1 MTCIRAFWYI
11 FGCFVMKSG
20 GQRAEEARKAARELS
35 ENGVTLRDIGRLMGV
50 SYQRAHQLVANS

>member
-1 MTCIRAFWYI
+1 
-11 FGCFVMKSG
+11 MKSG